1 MPTAFGVIHLLPALP
16 AFLAR
21 HPEVILDIDLNDRF
35 VNMIEEGFDLA
46 LRIGDLQDSSLIG
59 RRLAAN
65 RRVLAAAPAYLAGH
79 AAPQHPQDLARHNCL
94 IYTYRNQRYDWH
106 LVDAGAADTIVT
118 IGGNLETNN
127 PDRKSTRLNSSH

>member
-65 RRVLAAAPAYLAGH
+65 RRVLA
-79 AAPQHPQDLARHNCL
+79 
-94 IYTYRNQRYDWH
+94 
-106 LVDAGAADTIVT
+106 
-118 IGGNLETNN
+118 
-127 PDRKSTRLNSSH
+127 DRKSVVSGKSVSVRVSLGGPRIIKKNRK

>member
-65 RRVLAAAPAYLAGH
+65 RRVLAAAPAYLASH
-79 AAPQHPQDLARHNCL
+79 AAPHPPQDLAGHNCL
-94 IYTYRNQRYDWH
+94 IYTYRTPQTGRAH
-106 LVDAGAADTIVT
+106 V
-118 IGGNLETNN
+118 
-127 PDRKSTRLNSSH
+127 